1 MKKIILLPL
10 LLVFSILNA
19 QAQSEKNQGINFREL
34 TFDQAIAQSK
44 VEHLPVFVHGFASWC
59 HFCEFMK
66 DSIYTDKEVG
76 EFYNKNFIS
85 IKIDLEKEG
94 KDLNKKLRAS
104 SFPQILFFD
113 ADGEILH
120 RVAGQKQKYSFLQVG
135 KDALDP
141 LKRFQSYEIKYKT
154 GKLSD
159 DEAPIYFRL
168 LSGAAIEYQPT
179 VNNYLM
185 RIPDSLFTSVNTW
198 RIINEFLRE
207 VDMPSMTRFMQ
218 RRRDFAMKYT
228 PDSVDNRILANY
240 NASLMMLVQKLDTM
254 TYNSMLGKLE
264 ISKLDLAPKIIAYA
278 TLNKYKLK
286 SEWEEYQKFAPT
298 FVETYCQT
306 DHRRMNEVVFILYER
321 GQGTAILE
329 QAEGWSKKCVA
340 MVDNFK
346 YNSTYASIL
355 YKLGKKEEA
364 LKTINHALE
373 LGTKAGADIKQASL
387 LREKIQEMPT
397 N

>member
-1 MKKIILLPL
+1 MKKIILLSL
-10 LLVFSILNA
+10 LFVFSFLFSH
-19 QAQSEKNQGINFREL
+19 AQSEKNQGINFREL

-85 IKIDLEKEG
+85 IKLDLEKEG
-94 KDLNKKLRAS
+94 KDLNKRLRAS
-104 SFPQILFFD
+104 SFPQLVFYD
-113 ADGEILH
+113 STGEVLH

-141 LKRFQSYEIKYKT
+141 LKRFQTYEVKYKT

-168 LSGAAIEYQPT
+168 LSGAAIEYQST
-179 VNNYLM
+179 INNYLM
-185 RIPDSLFTSVNTW
+185 RIPDSSFTSVNTW

-207 VDMPSMTRFMQ
+207 VDMPAMTRFMQ
-218 RRRDFAMKYT
+218 RRNDFALKYT
-228 PDSVDNRILANY
+228 ADSVDNRILSNF
-240 NASLMMLVQKLDTM
+240 NGSLMTLVQKLDTL
-254 TYNSMLGKLE
+254 TYNSMLQKLE
-264 ISKLDLAPKIIAYA
+264 VSKFDLAPKIIAYA
-278 TLNKYKLK
+278 TLSKYKLK
-286 SEWEEYQKFAPT
+286 SEWEEYQKLAPS
-298 FVETYCQT
+298 FVETYCKT
-306 DHRRMNEVVFILYER
+306 DHRRMNEVVFTLYER

-329 QAEGWSKKCVA
+329 QCEGWSKKCVA

-355 YKLGKKEEA
+355 YKLGKKDEA

-373 LGTKAGADIKQASL
+373 LGTKVGADLKQASL
-387 LREKIQEMPT
+387 LREKIQEMPSK
-397 N
+397 